1 MNVIGMG
8 ALPKHKKPVTA
19 ERVIVYIVLALY
31 ALWIITPFAV
41 IIVTSFTPDIDYAE
55 ASSYVWWP
63 KRFSLEGYRTLFL
76 DDQFAAQ
83 TDGFP
88 TIIRG
93 FINMLWMTLIPLVS
107 GLLQSL
113 LVAYC
118 YSKWDFPLKN
128 VLFMITV
135 ALMFVPLGSFAFVGY
150 LFYQNLGWTEGW
162 KVVLPIMLPG
172 MFASAGTVFFLR
184 PYIDGIGKEIV
195 EAAKIDGMGFFQIFF
210 SIIIP
215 LAKPALVAQFI
226 FGFVGG
232 YNNYTGALLYLQNE
246 QTLWNLQI
254 SIQKLIEYAA
264 GSDGDYAFRCA
275 TTLMS
280 MLPLIVVFLFC
291 QRYFIE
297 GISFGGGKE

>member
-1 MNVIGMG
+1 MNDIGMG

-63 KRFSLEGYRTLFL
+63 KHFSLEGYRTLFL

-107 GLLQSL
+107 GLLLSL

-195 EAAKIDGMGFFQIFF
+195 EEEKIDGMGFFQIFF